1 MADVMRILSPHCRV
15 IQLFYFTDKK
25 KRSLGADDEVERVGR
40 QMRKKVG
47 SKKGRQSSSLFI
59 LFFVGINNNKNCL
72 VSAKQKTGR

>member
-25 KRSLGADDEVERVGR
+25 KRSLGADEVERVGR

-59 LFFVGINNNKNCL
+59 LFFIGINNNKNCL